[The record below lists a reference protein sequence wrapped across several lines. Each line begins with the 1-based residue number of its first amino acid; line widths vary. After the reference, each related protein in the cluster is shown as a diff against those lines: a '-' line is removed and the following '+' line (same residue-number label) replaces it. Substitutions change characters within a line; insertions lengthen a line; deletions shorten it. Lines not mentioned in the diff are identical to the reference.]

1 MCSITYLPAAAA
13 AGYFLD
19 LIFGDP
25 VWFPHPVKAIGWFIV
40 KLEPVFRRIFRN
52 EKTAGIFFT
61 FLIVGMS
68 CGVTFAVV
76 YRSFLLNAYAGLAVS
91 AFLIYTSLSIK
102 DLKVESIRVY
112 RALKNKDIVS
122 ARRKLAKIV
131 GRDTGNLN
139 DEEIIRA
146 VVETIAENTVDGI
159 LSPLFY
165 AFIGGAPLAL
175 AYKAINTLDSMT
187 GYRNEK
193 YRDFGWASAKLD
205 DMANFIPARISII
218 LLPLACAILGKC
230 GINSIKIIF
239 RDRKKNPS
247 PNSGIPESAIAG
259 AFGIQL
265 GGTNFYNSN
274 PVTKPFIG
282 DNKIPM
288 IPEHITE
295 SIKISYICSALA
307 LTAGLLAWY
316 HLASL

>member
-1 MCSITYLPAAAA
+1 MYSSTYLPAAAA

-19 LIFGDP
+19 LILGDP
-25 VWFPHPVKAIGWFIV
+25 VWLPHPVKGIGRLII
-40 KLEPVFRRIFRN
+40 KLEPVFRRIFGN

-61 FLIVGMS
+61 FSIAGMS
-68 CGVTFAVV
+68 WGIVFIIVCL
-76 YRSFLLNAYAGLAVS
+76 SFLLNAYAGFLVS

-102 DLKVESIRVY
+102 DLKVESMPVY
-112 RALKNKDIVS
+112 RALKSKDIVL

-131 GRDTGNLN
+131 GRDTENLN

-146 VVETIAENTVDGI
+146 AVETIAENIVDGI

-175 AYKAINTLDSMT
+175 AYKAVNTLDSMT

-218 LLPLACAILGKC
+218 LLPLACTILGKC

-259 AFGIQL
+259 ALGIRL
-265 GGTNFYNSN
+265 GGKNSYNSV
-274 PVTKPFIG
+274 PVRKPFIG
-282 DNKIPM
+282 DNKISM
-288 IPEHITE
+288 IPEHIIE
-295 SIKISYICSALA
+295 SIKISYICAALA

-316 HLASL
+316 LASIC